1 MVMSKVSK
9 AIAASFLCLTIN
21 AGGATNA
28 MDGPDK
34 SNMAQ
39 AQAQVDVNDLNKA
52 IKHNNIN
59 NVNMPKLQENVF
71 DINKFDARENSRRDE
86 NDNDDDNKDKTPDG
100 EKSIWRWLIPLIA
113 GLGGLVLG
121 IGLGKFAL

>member
-28 MDGPDK
+28 MNAPK
-34 SNMAQ
+34 SNMT
-39 AQAQVDVNDLNKA
+39 QVDNQASNQA
-52 IKHNNIN
+52 NNEIENNNIN
-59 NVNMPKLQENVF
+59 NVLNSRREVF
-71 DINKFDARENSRRDE
+71 DINAVDVNKQDE
-86 NDNDDDNKDKTPDG
+86 NNNNDGNKDKTPDG

-113 GLGGLVLG
+113 GFGGLVLG
-121 IGLGKFAL
+121 IGLGKFAF

>member
-28 MDGPDK
+28 MDQAGQ
-34 SNMAQ
+34 SAQFQ
-39 AQAQVDVNDLNKA
+39 AQFQTQFDKE
-52 IKHNNIN
+52 IKDNNIN
-59 NVNMPKLQENVF
+59 NLNMPEFQKKDVI
-71 DINKFDARENSRRDE
+71 DINKIDAREASRKNE

-100 EKSIWRWLIPLIA
+100 EKSIWRWLLPVIT
-113 GLGGLVLG
+113 GFGGLVLG